1 MPFRSVP
8 STPTAVLGDDLIRV
22 FKLLHTVRQ
31 HAPRQHPA
39 VDPMAYP
46 MIFQLASRPMRVSDL
61 AEVLHT
67 DVSTVSRQVST
78 LVDHHFVT
86 RGPDPDDRRAQAL
99 TLSDE
104 GKELLT
110 AIRTSRDVWLQ
121 GVLADWPDTDVRDF
135 STHLQHFA
143 SDLEASLTPSTTT
156 RNDR

>member
-22 FKLLHTVRQ
+22 VKLLHAVRQ

-39 VDPMAYP
+39 VDTMAYP
-46 MIFQLASRPMRVSDL
+46 MLFQLATRPMRVSDL
-61 AEVLHT
+61 AEALHT
-67 DVSTVSRQVST
+67 DISTASRQVST
-78 LVDHHFVT
+78 LVDLDFVT

-121 GVLADWPDTDVRDF
+121 GVLSTWPDDDVREF

-143 SDLEASLTPSTTT
+143 SDLEASLAHTTTT